1 MVTGKYDKY
10 FTRECVTE
18 VPPKEGQGKT
28 NIFMTSTRHLGEKW
42 GGGHLSVDCM
52 HITKPHMMVSQP
64 HKHEFPQY
72 LHFFSENPNDARDFD
87 AVIEFTVGDSPE
99 NGEKYTITKPT
110 AVYVAA
116 GLYHG
121 PLVFKTINK
130 PVLFIDVAATGKYAR
145 VGNTPD

>member
-1 MVTGKYDKY
+1 MAKSKYDQY
-10 FTRECVTE
+10 FTQDCVVE
-18 VPPKEGQGKT
+18 KPPKEGSSKPT
-28 NIFMTSTRHLGEKW
+28 FITSTRQLGGKW

-52 HITKPHMMVSQP
+52 HVTKAHTMVPQP

-72 LHFFSENPNDARDFD
+72 LHFFSENPNDSRDFD

-99 NGEKYTITKPT
+99 NGQKYTITKPT

-130 PVLFIDVAATGKYAR
+130 PVLFIDIAVTAKYSR
-145 VGNTPD
+145 VGEKSE